1 MRHLRLGVALAAL
14 AAPLAF
20 LPAAVHAQETT
31 SSIRGAIVNEQSKAI
46 AGATVT
52 IIHTPSGTRVV
63 QTSGANGEFNATGL
77 RLGGPYSVTVEAP
90 GYDAATDTLDSLTA
104 GVGQRLEVMLAS
116 AGKTITVTAARQR
129 SAITIASGPATV
141 LSERDIRG
149 VSNVNRDIR
158 NLAARD
164 PMVTLDPTNGGAI
177 SIAGQNNR
185 FNRITVDGI
194 AFGDPFGLE
203 SGGLASSRG
212 PVPLDAISE
221 FSVETAPVDIQQ
233 GFFQGG
239 AINTQLKSGTN
250 QLHGTG
256 FYTYSGDSLRGKNS
270 RGVRFDRSFES
281 QNVGMQLTGPII
293 KDKLFFAV
301 TWERLRDK
309 TPANVV
315 ASTLGIAQSSVDAIT
330 ATSKNTYKYDPLGV
344 PSAVPETDDK
354 VVAKIDWNIAE
365 GHRMAA
371 TYIYNKGTI
380 LAGQTGDSQV
390 GANNPTL
397 SLQSN
402 SYSLG
407 SINHFGVVQL
417 NDQWSENFSTQ
428 LRVSYTNYTRLQQ
441 PYNGTTLGQFTVCLD
456 PSNPAGGSLTACSNG
471 VGRIAFGPDISRQA
485 NQLKSNGLNVEFQ
498 ANLKLGE
505 HSLKFI
511 AERRTQ
517 NVYNLFAQR
526 VSGDWYFDST
536 ADFNAQNANRLDI
549 AVPLRGGIDTVAA
562 NFSNNSWTFGLMD
575 TVDVTNTLTL
585 TGGVRYDLFDTS
597 DVPFY
602 NADFVAREGFANTAT
617 LNGRGLFQPRFALN
631 WKPTERLQV
640 RGSIG
645 KFGGGS
651 PLVWVSNNYSNPG
664 PTLGR
669 IQVSRTATGYAISGL
684 TGLLPTDVATLGA
697 ATLNGVTGGTGIPQA
712 LINVIKTQGAGL
724 APTNE
729 LDPNFKLPSQWRFA
743 ASVDY
748 NADLGVLGDGWR
760 FGGDVVYSRVENA
773 LTWVDVRRVL
783 NTATGQQTTPDGRLR
798 YLNYPGD
805 TSSNNDFMLT
815 NTNLGYSWNI
825 VAKFDKRW
833 DNGFR
838 IAGAYTIQRA
848 KDLSSGTSSVAA
860 SNYGNAAS
868 GIDPNNAAYGISNYQ
883 RDNSLR
889 LTASYDHKL
898 FGDNNTHIEL
908 FYNSMSGQRFSY
920 TMNDPSGA
928 FPQPVFGTLG
938 TSSRYL
944 MYVPN
949 VTSATA
955 DPKVFYPA
963 TFDFATFQS
972 LILNSDLKNYQGQI
986 APKNIGR
993 SPRFNKL
1000 DLSIRQELP
1009 MPFVPGGKF
1018 EAFADFENILNM
1030 LNKDWGSLRQV
1041 AFPYYGQLVNV
1052 ACSATVGSGVANT
1065 VAAAPCA
1072 QYIYTARS
1080 GTVPT
1085 APVQTLFT
1093 QQSLW
1098 QVRVGARFRF

>member
-14 AAPLAF
+14 AI
-20 LPAAVHAQETT
+20 PAIVHAQETT
-31 SSIRGAIVNEQSKAI
+31 SAIRGTVVNEQSKPI

-52 IIHTPSGTRVV
+52 IVHTPTGTRVV
-63 QTSGANGEFNATGL
+63 QTSGANGEFNANGL
-77 RLGGPYSVTVEAP
+77 RLGGPYTITVEAP
-90 GYDAATDTLDSLTA
+90 GYDAASDTLDGLTA
-104 GVGQRLEVMLAS
+104 GVPQRLEVMMAA

-129 SAITIASGPATV
+129 SAITIATGAATV
-141 LSERDIRG
+141 LNERDIRG
-149 VSNVNRDIR
+149 ISTVNRDIR

-185 FNRITVDGI
+185 FNRITVDGV

-212 PVPLDAISE
+212 PIPLDAISE
-221 FSVETAPVDIQQ
+221 FSVEVAPVDIQQ

-239 AINTQLKSGTN
+239 AINTQLKSGSN
-250 QLHGTG
+250 QLHGTA

-281 QNVGMQLTGPII
+281 QNFGVQLTGPII

-309 TPANVV
+309 TPANVI
-315 ASTLGIAQSSVDAIT
+315 ASTLGITQAEVDGIT
-330 ATSKNTYKYDPLGV
+330 STSKGTYKYDPLGV
-344 PSAVPETDDK
+344 PSNVPENDDK
-354 VVAKIDWNIAE
+354 VVAKLDWNIAE
-365 GHRMAA
+365 GHRMSA
-371 TYIYNKGTI
+371 TYIYNKGNI
-380 LAGQTGDSQV
+380 LAGQTPDNQV

-402 SYSLG
+402 SYSQG

-441 PYNGTTLGQFTVCLD
+441 PYNGTDFGQFTVCLD
-456 PSNPAGGSLTACSNG
+456 PANPTGNSLTACSNG
-471 VGRIAFGPDISRQA
+471 QQRIAFGPDISRQA

-498 ANLKLGE
+498 ANLKLGD

-526 VSGDWYFDST
+526 VSGDWYFDSVN
-536 ADFNAQNANRLDI
+536 DFNAQQANRLDI

-562 NFSNNSWTFGLMD
+562 SFSNNSWTVGLMD
-575 TVDVTNTLTL
+575 TWDVTSTLTAIA
-585 TGGVRYDLFDTS
+585 GVRYDLFDTN
-597 DVPFY
+597 DAPFY
-602 NADFVAREGFANTAT
+602 NVDFFNREGYPNNAT

-631 WKPTERLQV
+631 WKPSDRLQI
-640 RGSIG
+640 RGTAGI
-645 KFGGGS
+645 FGGGS

-669 IQVSRTATGYAISGL
+669 IQVTRTSTGYTISGL
-684 TGLLPTDVATLGA
+684 TGLSPTQIATLGA

-712 LINVIKTQGAGL
+712 LIDVIRTQGASL
-724 APTNE
+724 SPTNE
-729 LDPNFKLPSQWRFA
+729 LDPNFKLPSQWRYS

-748 NADLGVLGDGWR
+748 NANLGFMGLGDGWR
-760 FGGDVVYSRVENA
+760 LGADVVYSRVNNA

-783 NTATGQQTTPDGRLR
+783 NTAPGAGTTPDGRPR

-805 TSSNNDFMLT
+805 TSSNQDFLLT

-825 VAKFDKRW
+825 VARFDKRW
-833 DNGFR
+833 DSGFR
-838 IAGAYTIQRA
+838 LSGAYTIQRA

-883 RDNSLR
+883 RDDSLR

-898 FGDNNTHIEL
+898 FGDNNTRFEL
-908 FYNSMSGQRFSY
+908 FFNSLSGQRFSY

-949 VTSATA
+949 VSSITA
-955 DPKVFYPA
+955 DPKVTYA
-963 TFDFATFQS
+963 AGFDFAAFQK
-972 LILNSDLKNYQGQI
+972 LIQTSELNGYQGQI

-1009 MPFVPGGKF
+1009 VPFVPGAKF

-1030 LNKDWGSLRQV
+1030 INKDWGSLRQV

-1052 ACSATVGSGVANT
+1052 ACSATAGSGVANT
-1065 VAAAPCA
+1065 TAAQPCA
-1072 QYIYTARS
+1072 QYIYSARS
-1080 GTVPT
+1080 GNTPT
-1085 APVQTLFT
+1085 APAQTLFV

-1098 QVRVGARFRF
+1098 QVRVGARIRF